1 MILGTGFKLYK
12 CSSEQNRPKHLH
24 SWNLYKKGNK
34 KAKCIVTIGDRYYK
48 KLRTGTI
55 KKVGSR
61 SRECW
66 RDGEEKGVAIFS
78 RLSVSEKQWC
88 GYLGKESSKQRTS
101 SAKALQRKH
110 DSISGTRRLV
120 WLGWVS
126 SRRWGQGSNRKAGQ
140 GTDNYIMPFWT
151 LRGIQ
156 PLESS
161 ASKKEMNWV
170 MDVLKGLATVLTT
183 DWLGKARNREAVEII
198 LQRDAFNI

>member
-1 MILGTGFKLYK
+1 MLKTLRCSSKIYICPAQWRPLSLEEKEKKNLKIYSTNACQALTMILGTGFKLYE

-48 KLRTGTI
+48 KLGTGTI

-66 RDGEEKGVAIFS
+66 RDAEEEGVTIFS

-110 DSISGTRRLV
+110 DRSFLEQQGGWCGWAERVAGGEVREVIGRL
-120 WLGWVS
+120 G
-126 SRRWGQGSNRKAGQ
+126 RGQ
-140 GTDNYIMPFWT
+140 
-151 LRGIQ
+151 
-156 PLESS
+156 
-161 ASKKEMNWV
+161 
-170 MDVLKGLATVLTT
+170 
-183 DWLGKARNREAVEII
+183 II
-198 LQRDAFNI
+198 I